1 VVKFPRQYWNEDS
14 VTMDSTATSRVIL
27 TGGSG
32 MLGTAIR
39 HALAAKGFSTLQLV
53 RRKTQGK
60 DQIAWD
66 PTLDP
71 AIPDP
76 VPLEAAR
83 AAVHLSGA
91 NVAAHRWTEK
101 YKHEI
106 RASRVDSTRRLATA
120 LAALRQPP
128 TALVIASAIGIYGD
142 RGDETLDESSPAGNG
157 FLASVCQAWE
167 AAADSA
173 RQAGIRVLHMRFGV
187 VLGPAEGALQQM
199 LPPFEVGLGARIG
212 NGRQWMSWIGLN
224 DLVAAVLF
232 ALERQEISGPL
243 NVTSPNPVTNADFTR
258 TLARQLHRPA
268 FLSVPAGAMKLLFG
282 QMADEALLA
291 SARVKPQKLLDAGF
305 QFSEPNL
312 DQALAAALR
321 R

>member
-1 VVKFPRQYWNEDS
+1 
-14 VTMDSTATSRVIL
+14 MDSTATSRVIL

-142 RGDETLDESSPAGNG
+142 RGDETLDESSPAGDG

-167 AAADSA
+167 AAADPA

-199 LPPFEVGLGARIG
+199 LPPFKVGLGARIG